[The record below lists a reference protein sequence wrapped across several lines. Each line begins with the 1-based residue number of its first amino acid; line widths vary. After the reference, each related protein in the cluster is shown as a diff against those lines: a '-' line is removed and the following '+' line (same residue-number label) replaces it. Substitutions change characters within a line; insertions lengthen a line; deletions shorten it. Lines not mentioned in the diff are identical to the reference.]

1 MYYRGI
7 RIMKQY
13 EIKSER
19 IKKLRESVLSQT
31 PMVCIER
38 ARFVTEV
45 YKENEAEPVYIKR
58 ARSLENTLKKM
69 YIYIKEGEL
78 IVGNQASEERT
89 APVFPEYAVDWMEKE
104 LLEKGNFNTRDGD
117 NFYLPEQHK
126 EELLEIIQY
135 WKGKT
140 LKDKCMAIMPEEVKV
155 ASEIKVIHGE
165 GNMTSG
171 DGHIV
176 PDFEKALRLGLSGII
191 KEAEE
196 RLSRVDISE
205 NDAFREIA
213 FLKSIVIVNKSIIEF
228 GERYSALA
236 YDLSLK
242 EKDENRKTELLKI
255 SEVCKNVPKNP
266 PKNFYE
272 AVQMIWFVHL
282 AIQIE
287 SNGHSASLGRV
298 DQYLYKYYKND
309 NLDKDFAKELL
320 QCLWIKLYSILKIRS
335 TSHSGYG
342 AGYPTYQNVTIGGSN
357 PDYSDAVNELSF
369 LILESVGEAKLT
381 QPNLSARVHL
391 NTSEKFIREC
401 TEVISTGFG
410 MPALHNDE
418 IIIPALL
425 NKGVSCKDAFN
436 YTMVGCVEV
445 AVPGKWG
452 YRCTGMTF
460 LNLLKAFELTIN
472 DGLDKRTGY
481 TLLKGNGSLKD
492 FTDYTS
498 LWKAW
503 EKNIEYY
510 TKLSVVSDKIA
521 DTMLLEYPDIFCSS
535 LIDDCIERAKT
546 AKEGGAVYDIVSGLQ
561 VGLSNAANCFAAL
574 KKVVYEDKTLTLE
587 EVINA
592 IETDFSGLKG
602 EKIRTLLENAPK
614 YGNDID
620 YVDSIASDIYD
631 TYINE
636 ISKYKNTRFGKGPIG
651 GNYGLSTSGISS
663 NVPMGCVTG
672 ATPDGRKAW
681 TPAAEGCSPVQG
693 TDIKGPTSVLKTI
706 SKLPNILMTGGQLL
720 NVRFSPDLINNDIG
734 FQKFLMFIKSFIAI
748 KGWHIQFNIMSTE
761 TLINAQKNPE
771 EYRDI
776 IVRVAGYCA
785 QFITLD
791 PTTQND
797 IISRTQQRF

>member
-1 MYYRGI
+1 
-7 RIMKQY
+7 MKQY

-140 LKDKCMAIMPEEVKV
+140 LKDKCTAIMPEEVKI

-213 FLKSIVIVNKSIIEF
+213 FLKSIVIVNRSIIEF
-228 GERYSALA
+228 GERYSDLA

-242 EKDENRKTELLKI
+242 EKDENRKAELLKI

-298 DQYLYKYYKND
+298 DQYLYKYYKNN
-309 NLDKDFAKELL
+309 NLDKDFVKELL

-357 PDYSDAVNELSF
+357 SDYSDAVNELSF

-391 NTSEKFIREC
+391 NTSERFIREC

-425 NKGVSCKDAFN
+425 NKGVSLKDAFN

-481 TLLKGNGSLKD
+481 TLLNGNGSLKD

-561 VGLSNAANCFAAL
+561 VGLSNATNSFAAL

-614 YGNDID
+614 YGNDIN

>member
-1 MYYRGI
+1 
-7 RIMKQY
+7 MKSF

-38 ARFVTEV
+38 ARYITEA
-45 YKENEAEPVYIKR
+45 YKENEAQPIYIKR
-58 ARSLENTLKKM
+58 ARAVEKILRNMS
-69 YIYIKEGEL
+69 IYIKDGEL

-89 APVFPEYAVDWMEKE
+89 APIFPEYAVDWMEDE
-104 LLEKGNFNTRDGD
+104 LNDKGNFNKRDGD
-117 NFYLPEQHK
+117 NFYLPEEHI
-126 EELLEIIQY
+126 EELREIIGY

-140 LKDKCMAIMPEEVKV
+140 LKDKCMAVIPEEVKK

-176 PDFEKALRLGLSGII
+176 PDFEKALKLGLNGII

-196 RLSRVDISE
+196 RFNKIDISDD
-205 NDAFREIA
+205 DALREIA
-213 FLKSIVIVNKSIIEF
+213 FLQSIIIINKSIIEF
-228 GERYSALA
+228 GERYSRLA
-236 YDLSLK
+236 YELSEK
-242 EKDENRKTELLKI
+242 ETDEKKKEELIKI
-255 SEVCKNVPKNP
+255 SKICKKVPGDAP
-266 PKNFYE
+266 ESFEE
-272 AVQMIWFVHL
+272 ALQMIWFIHL
-282 AIQIE
+282 VIQIE

-298 DQYLYKYYKND
+298 DQYLNSYYM
-309 NLDKDFAKELL
+309 KDIKEGIIDREYAKELL

-342 AGYPTYQNVTIGGSN
+342 AGYPTYQNVTIGGTNS
-357 PDYSDAVNELSF
+357 DFTDAVNELSF

-381 QPNLSARVHL
+381 QPNLSARVHA
-391 NTSEKFIREC
+391 NTSERFLREC
-401 TEVISTGFG
+401 AEVISTGFG
-410 MPALHNDE
+410 MPALHNDD

-425 NKGVSCKDAFN
+425 NKGVYYKDAYN

-460 LNLLKAFELTIN
+460 LNFIKAFELTLN
-472 DGLDKRTGY
+472 DGFDKRTGY
-481 TLLKGNGSLKD
+481 ILNAGNGSLKD
-492 FTDYTS
+492 FKEYED

-510 TKLSVVSDKIA
+510 TKLSVVSDKVA
-521 DTMLLEYPDIFCSS
+521 DVNLLDYPDIFCSS
-535 LIDDCIERAKT
+535 LIDNCIERCKT
-546 AKEGGAVYDIVSGLQ
+546 IKEGGAVYDIISGLQ
-561 VGLSNAANCFAAL
+561 VGLANAANSFAAL
-574 KKVVYEDKTLTLE
+574 KKFVYEDKLFTLE
-587 EVINA
+587 EIKDALDSNFEGVN
-592 IETDFSGLKG
+592 G
-602 EKIRTLLENAPK
+602 ERIRKVLEGAPK
-614 YGNDID
+614 YGNDNS
-620 YVDSIASDIYD
+620 YVDNIAVDVYE
-631 TYINE
+631 TYIKE
-636 ISKYKNTRFGKGPIG
+636 ISKYNNTRYGKGPIG

-693 TDIKGPTSVLKTI
+693 TDTKGPTSVLKTV

-720 NVRFSPDLINNDIG
+720 NVRFTPNLVNNDIG
-734 FQKFLMFIKSFIAI
+734 FEKFIMFIKSFIAV

-761 TLINAQKNPE
+761 TLRNAQKNPE

-785 QFITLD
+785 QFVTLD
-791 PTTQND
+791 ATTQED
-797 IISRTQQRF
+797 IISRTEQRF